1 MNPSVL
7 SPQPSVLSSQPSV
20 LIFGATGYTGQLT
33 AQVLAER
40 GINLILAGRDKTR
53 LEKLR
58 LELKIN
64 NPTIVADPLEPASL
78 PFLFERQP
86 KLIINCVGPFTKYGE
101 AVVLAAISAGAH
113 YLDITGEQAYIGRVL
128 DLYNQSAED
137 RGVAVVAGCGFEY
150 AVGNWAATAAAEGL
164 EPLDTITV
172 SNAVAAG
179 AGGVSQ
185 GTALSVF
192 EALKNPG
199 RGWKDGKRQV
209 QMVASEGKTVEFPAP
224 IGKRR
229 VILAPFGEPLTLP
242 RHIQVKNVK
251 GYITMGGLGYW
262 FSRATF
268 PLLPVFAEV
277 GSVALKP
284 FIRRGGPGSDKRTT
298 TDWAIVAEAHGPQ
311 GSRKVTL
318 QGKDVYYLTA
328 QILAYCAKRILD
340 PTFNKKGS
348 LGPAQAFEAAP
359 ALEYLKSLGTKVT
372 SNESKVE

>member
-1 MNPSVL
+1 MNPSAL
-7 SPQPSVLSSQPSV
+7 SPRPSV

-33 AQVLAER
+33 ARVLAEK
-40 GINLILAGRDKTR
+40 GHNLILAGRDKTR
-53 LEKLR
+53 LKTLR
-58 LELKIN
+58 QELKIS
-64 NPTIVADPLEPASL
+64 NPVIVADPLEPASL
-78 PFLFERQP
+78 TFLFQSQP
-86 KLIINCVGPFTKYGE
+86 RLIINCVGPFTKYGE
-101 AVVLAAISAGAH
+101 AVVLAAISGGAH

-137 RGVAVVAGCGFEY
+137 KGVVVVAGCGFEY

-172 SNAVAAG
+172 ANAVAAG

-209 QMVASEGKTVEFPAP
+209 QMVASEGKTIEFPAP
-224 IGKRR
+224 IGKRW

-251 GYITMGGLGYW
+251 GYITIGGLGYW
-262 FSRATF
+262 VSRATF

-277 GSVALKP
+277 GAVVLKP
-284 FIRRGGPGSDKRTT
+284 FIRRGGPGADKRTT
-298 TDWAIVAEAHGPQ
+298 TDWAIIAEVQGPQ
-311 GSRKVTL
+311 GSRRVTL
-318 QGKDVYYLTA
+318 QGKDVYFLTA
-328 QILAYCAKRILD
+328 QILAYCAEKILEPD
-340 PTFNKKGS
+340 FNKKGA

-359 ALEYLKSLGTKVT
+359 ALEYLESCGVTVT
-372 SNESKVE
+372 SHKSKV